1 MYASQSSCA
10 ALPTAKASG
19 IDGISGIGG
28 GGEEEEVEEVV
39 EVEVE
44 VEGEEEGEVV
54 VVEVEVEERRR
65 AGGEV
70 WKREKKRKTS
80 FVIQVRCACG
90 PHSRT

>member
-1 MYASQSSCA
+1 M
-10 ALPTAKASG
+10 
-19 IDGISGIGG
+19 
-28 GGEEEEVEEVV
+28 
-39 EVEVE
+39 
-44 VEGEEEGEVV
+44 EVV

-70 WKREKKRKTS
+70 LKREKKRKTS